1 MRKVCGSFFLFFIA
15 LALGSTAHGQ
25 QTDSLLIGPGDLLHI
40 VVFDSPELEQHPRV
54 TDSGFVP
61 LLVGGSIKV
70 ASLSPEQAARAI
82 EKAFLDQHL
91 MLHPQVSV
99 TVEQYATQN
108 VSVIGDVRLPGAY
121 PIITGHTV
129 EEVLAL
135 AGGLMPDADHNV
147 SIERRIGNQHVSYYV
162 ANAVEAKSKDAVQ
175 VYPGDVVRV
184 ARAELVFA
192 IGDLGKPGGFPVIN
206 NDQHLTVLQLVAM
219 AGGLNKTAAIGRVR
233 LVRTQ
238 PDGSHKETKIPLND
252 IQKGKKTDIA
262 LQAND
267 VLYVPFSYMRN
278 TALGVTGVIAS
289 TSSAAIY
296 VTH

>member
-1 MRKVCGSFFLFFIA
+1 
-15 LALGSTAHGQ
+15 
-25 QTDSLLIGPGDLLHI
+25 
-40 VVFDSPELEQHPRV
+40 
-54 TDSGFVP
+54 
-61 LLVGGSIKV
+61 
-70 ASLSPEQAARAI
+70 
-82 EKAFLDQHL
+82 
-91 MLHPQVSV
+91 
-99 TVEQYATQN
+99 
-108 VSVIGDVRLPGAY
+108 
-121 PIITGHTV
+121 
-129 EEVLAL
+129 VLAL

-147 SIERRIGNQHVSYYV
+147 SIEHRIGNQHVSYYV

>member
-1 MRKVCGSFFLFFIA
+1 MRKICGFFFQFFIA
-15 LALGSTAHGQ
+15 LAVASTALGQ
-25 QTDSLLIGPGDLLHI
+25 QQDNLLIGPGDLLHI
-40 VVFDSPELEQHPRV
+40 VVFDSPELEQHARV

-61 LLVGGSIKV
+61 LLVGGSIKA

-82 EKAFLDQHL
+82 EKTLLDKHL

-135 AGGLMPDADHNV
+135 AGGLMPDADRTV
-147 SIERRIGNQHVSYYV
+147 SIERRTGNQHVSYYV
-162 ANAVEAKSKDAVQ
+162 ANAIESKSKDTVQ

-184 ARAELVFA
+184 ARAELVYA
-192 IGDLGKPGGFPVIN
+192 IGDLSRPGGFPVIN

-219 AGGLNKTAAIGRVR
+219 AGGLNKTAAIGKVR
-233 LVRTQ
+233 LVRTE
-238 PDGSHKETKIPLND
+238 PDGSHKETKVKLND
-252 IQKGKKTDIA
+252 MQKGKAPDIN

-278 TALGVTGVIAS
+278 TALGVTGVLAS
-289 TSSAAIY
+289 TSGAAIY
-296 VTH
+296 MAH